1 MAVHVSPSKSKQ
13 ATVPNSSTDQAG
25 GKRRGDFIAVTVV
38 NNKPQISADD
48 FSILQFIGS
57 NLVFAATV
65 PASKYCH
72 SRKTHRGRSI
82 EAASFLS
89 ASRANIAD
97 ANGDAPE
104 NIPRTPAQS
113 RSLAQSKSDVETN
126 FETRG
131 MAPGLLGSSYLFA
144 FAKLNKL

>member
-1 MAVHVSPSKSKQ
+1 MYIYHSRRSWI
-13 ATVPNSSTDQAG
+13 NSAQ
-25 GKRRGDFIAVTVV
+25 R
-38 NNKPQISADD
+38 QM
-48 FSILQFIGS
+48 
-57 NLVFAATV
+57 VFAATV

-97 ANGDAPE
+97 VNGDAPE

-113 RSLAQSKSDVETN
+113 RSLAQPKSDVETN

-131 MAPGLLGSSYLFA
+131 MALGSSYLFA